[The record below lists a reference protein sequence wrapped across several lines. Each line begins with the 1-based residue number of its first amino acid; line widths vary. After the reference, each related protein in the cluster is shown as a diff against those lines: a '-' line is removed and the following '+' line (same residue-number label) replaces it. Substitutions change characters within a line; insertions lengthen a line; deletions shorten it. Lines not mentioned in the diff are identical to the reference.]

1 MSITPIRKP
10 RLEDDGL
17 YDPKV
22 REDLWPGEPH
32 FPNED
37 MEDLLE
43 EPGISDGDA
52 AEEAVP
58 EFEDPDLQD
67 ADDDFNE
74 EDDDDTEFAEWE
86 EEDEEEDEI

>member
-1 MSITPIRKP
+1 MSITPVRKP

-17 YDPKV
+17 YDPQV
-22 REDLWPGEPH
+22 REELWPSEPH
-32 FPNED
+32 FPNDD

-58 EFEDPDLQD
+58 AFFVDPDLQE
-67 ADDDFNE
+67 AEDDSD
-74 EDDDDTEFAEWE
+74 EDDDTTEFVEWAEE
-86 EEDEEEDEI
+86 EEEDEI

>member
-1 MSITPIRKP
+1 MSITPVRKP

-22 REDLWPGEPH
+22 REDLWPDEPH
-32 FPNED
+32 FPNDD

-52 AEEAVP
+52 AEESVPAVVA
-58 EFEDPDLQD
+58 DPDLQEG
-67 ADDDFNE
+67 DDFD
-74 EDDDDTEFAEWE
+74 EDDDTTEFVEWE
-86 EEDEEEDEI
+86 EEDDEEDEI